1 MREKVSELYFD
12 YQLTEHNQDWKYKWF
27 YIHNHPPQLPK
38 PSTYAPVDHA
48 LWNVEPTFAEYHQVP
63 ELLNRIADLKKK
75 GLTAERVAFSFMKW
89 RVQPLMKW
97 EHLRYEYI
105 GAEDELRLSQEELSN
120 DEIVL
125 RL

>member
-1 MREKVSELYFD
+1 M
-12 YQLTEHNQDWKYKWF
+12 
-27 YIHNHPPQLPK
+27 
-38 PSTYAPVDHA
+38 PSMYALVHHA
-48 LWNVEPTFAEYHQVP
+48 LWNEEPTFAECHQVP

-125 RL
+125 RLQKIFQGLTGIPAVAVREFSADNPPK